1 MGAGRNQRKVER
13 RMRRMK
19 ITLRD
24 ALTVVGTVL
33 VVGLLIWGLNIKR
46 MVDQH
51 NVLVLEI
58 TKLIQAQNEAGGQPP
73 APEAP
78 KEP

>member
-1 MGAGRNQRKVER
+1 
-13 RMRRMK
+13 MRRMK
-19 ITLRD
+19 ITLKD
-24 ALTVVGTVL
+24 AGLVVGTVM
-33 VVGLLIWGLNIKR
+33 VVALLIWGLNIKR

-51 NVLVLEI
+51 NILVLEI
-58 TKLIQAQNEAGGQPP
+58 TKLIQAQNEAGGGPPLP